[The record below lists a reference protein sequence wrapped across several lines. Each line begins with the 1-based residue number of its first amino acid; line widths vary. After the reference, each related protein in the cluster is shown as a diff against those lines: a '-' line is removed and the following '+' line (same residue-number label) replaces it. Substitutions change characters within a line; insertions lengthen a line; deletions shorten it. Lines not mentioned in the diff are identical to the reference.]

1 MPKNPEQTEPNPTAC
16 KGGEGIG
23 ETPSEVRGHSQKR
36 QVIDTAFYYFVDELL
51 LIDSVGVL
59 VICLG
64 NTFPLAVNLK
74 QQQHIGKVN
83 RAAPAFF

>member
-36 QVIDTAFYYFVDELL
+36 QVIDTAFYYFVDDLL
-51 LIDSVGVL
+51 LIDSV
-59 VICLG
+59 
-64 NTFPLAVNLK
+64 
-74 QQQHIGKVN
+74 
-83 RAAPAFF
+83 